1 VNIKEAL
8 ADLERWQ
15 EMVEDRLTRQVE
27 FLVEI
32 DKLKTVFRRSY
43 LADASRRENSAE
55 HSWHVA
61 MMAMVLAEHCQ
72 EDVDLLRVIKMLLVH
87 DIVEVDA
94 GDTGIYDDVAA
105 QDKNERET
113 LAAGRV
119 FGLLPPD
126 QADDLQKMW
135 DEFEQGVS
143 PEARFARALDRLIPL
158 IHNYCT
164 EGRRWK
170 EDGITHAQ
178 VLAVNQTI
186 REGSQ
191 ELWEF
196 ALSLINECVSRG
208 YLPED

>member
-1 VNIKEAL
+1 MTEN
-8 ADLERWQ
+8 
-15 EMVEDRLTRQVE
+15 RLTRQID

-32 DKLKTVFRRSY
+32 DKLKAVFRRAY
-43 LADASRRENSAE
+43 IADASRRENSAE
-55 HSWHVA
+55 HSWHVS
-61 MMAMVLAEHCQ
+61 MMAMVLAEYCR

-105 QDKNERET
+105 LDKAERET

-119 FGLLPPD
+119 FSLLPQD
-126 QADDLQKMW
+126 QAEDLRKIW
-135 DEFEQGVS
+135 DEFEQGAS

-191 ELWEF
+191 ELWQF
-196 ALSLINECVSRG
+196 ALSLIDECVSRG

>member
-1 VNIKEAL
+1 
-8 ADLERWQ
+8 
-15 EMVEDRLTRQVE
+15 
-27 FLVEI
+27 
-32 DKLKTVFRRSY
+32 
-43 LADASRRENSAE
+43 
-55 HSWHVA
+55 
-61 MMAMVLAEHCQ
+61 MMAVVLAEHCQ
-72 EDVDLLRVIKMLLVH
+72 EVTDLLCVIKMLLVH

-105 QDKNERET
+105 LDKDEREI
-113 LAAGRV
+113 LAAERV
-119 FGLLPPD
+119 FNLLPPD
-126 QADDLQKMW
+126 QAEDLRKIW
-135 DEFEQGVS
+135 DEFEQGKS
-143 PEARFARALDRLIPL
+143 LEARFARALDRLIPL

-191 ELWEF
+191 QLWEF
-196 ALSLINECVSRG
+196 ALSLIDECVSRG